1 MRIRGVTGECEI
13 ILDGKLG
20 DVSEHCRTDRVVVV
34 TDTTVRRLH
43 GAAFPSAPVVEIG
56 EGEESKTLETVSRIY
71 ERFLELE
78 LDRTSFVLG
87 IGGGV
92 VCDVTGFAA
101 STYSRGLPFGFVPT
115 TVLAQV
121 DASIGGKNGVNLRSY
136 KNLVGTIRQP
146 RFCLLDYDLLKTLPM
161 RAVRCGIAEIVKS
174 AAVGDEVL
182 FGILEE
188 GPEPLLAL
196 ERNAVHTAVSRS
208 VAVKAAVVEEDES
221 DQAARMKLNFGH
233 TLGHAIEKAVG
244 LPHGEAVSVGM
255 VAAAEVSVGRGR
267 LPDSAALRL
276 ETLLTR
282 FGLPTR
288 IEWDEV
294 PIMDAI
300 GKDKKRTS
308 GKLRMILLDRI
319 GHAVIEEVTIE
330 ELMEAAARERQRSAG
345 R

>member
-1 MRIRGVTGECEI
+1 MRIRGGTGECEI
-13 ILDGKLG
+13 ILGGKLG
-20 DVSEHCRTDRVVVV
+20 DVSDYCRSDRVVVV
-34 TDTTVRRLH
+34 TDASVRRLH

-56 EGEESKTLETVSRIY
+56 EGEESKTLETVSGIY

-101 STYSRGLPFGFVPT
+101 STFCRGLPFGFVPT
-115 TVLAQV
+115 TLLAQV
-121 DASIGGKNGVNLRSY
+121 DASLGGKNGVNLRSY

-146 RFCLLDYDLLKTLPM
+146 RFCLLDYDLLRTLPA
-161 RAVRCGIAEIVKS
+161 RDVRCGIAEIVKS
-174 AAVGDEVL
+174 AAVGDDIL
-182 FGILEE
+182 FGMLEA
-188 GPEPLLAL
+188 GPDALLAL
-196 ERNAVHTAVSRS
+196 ELSSVHTAISRS

-233 TLGHAIEKAVG
+233 TLGHAIEKVVG

-255 VAAAEVSVGRGR
+255 VAAAGVSVGRGR
-267 LPDSAALRL
+267 LPDSAAKRL
-276 ETLLTR
+276 ATLLTR

-294 PIMDAI
+294 PIIDAI
-300 GKDKKRTS
+300 GKDKKRA
-308 GKLRMILLDRI
+308 GGRLRMTLLDRI
-319 GHAVIEEVTIE
+319 GHAVLEEVTVG
-330 ELMEAAARERQRSAG
+330 ELMNAAAVAPPRSPG

>member
-13 ILDGKLG
+13 ILGGKLG
-20 DVSEHCRTDRVVVV
+20 DVSEHCCSDRVVVV
-34 TDTTVRRLH
+34 TDPTVRRLH
-43 GAAFPSAPVVEIG
+43 GAGFPSAPVVEIG

-101 STYSRGLPFGFVPT
+101 STFCRGLPFGFVPT
-115 TVLAQV
+115 TMLAQV
-121 DASIGGKNGVNLRSY
+121 DASLGGKNGVNLRAY

-146 RFCLLDYDLLKTLPM
+146 RFCLLDYDLLRTLPT

-174 AAVGDEVL
+174 AAVGDEEL
-182 FGILEE
+182 FGMLEVD
-188 GPEPLLAL
+188 PDALLAL
-196 ERNAVHTAVSRS
+196 ERGAVHTAVSRS

-233 TLGHAIEKAVG
+233 TLGHSIEKAVG

-255 VAAAEVSVGRGR
+255 VAAARVSVGRGR
-267 LPDSAALRL
+267 LPDSAAKRL
-276 ETLLTR
+276 ATLLTR

-294 PIMDAI
+294 PIIDAI
-300 GKDKKRTS
+300 GKDKKRA
-308 GKLRMILLDRI
+308 GGRLRMTLLDRI
-319 GHAVIEEVTIE
+319 GHAVVEEVTVE
-330 ELMEAAARERQRSAG
+330 ELMDAAAVTPQRSPG